1 MRIESKPYGTIE
13 IDEQQLVTFPR
24 GLLGFESHLTWALL
38 DSAQPPFF
46 WLQSIDEPGLA
57 FVLLAP
63 TFFRP
68 DYLLELSET
77 DREALGQPTEAEILS
92 FAIVTIPE
100 DQNRMTAN
108 LQGPLVINKR
118 ARIGRQTI
126 QASPQWR
133 VRHLI
138 LDELAAIGAP

>member
-1 MRIESKPYGTIE
+1 MRIETKPYGTLDIE
-13 IDEQQLVTFPR
+13 EQQLLTFPR
-24 GLLGFESHLTWALL
+24 GLLGFEDHIHWALL

-46 WLQSIDEPGLA
+46 WLQSLDDKNLA

-63 TFFRP
+63 AFFRP
-68 DYLLELSET
+68 DYQLELSDM
-77 DREALGQPTEAEILS
+77 DREVLGQPAEADLLN

-108 LQGPLVINKR
+108 LQGPLVINRR

-138 LDELAAIGAP
+138 LDELAATGAR

>member
-1 MRIESKPYGTIE
+1 MRIETKPYGTMDIE
-13 IDEQQLVTFPR
+13 DQQVITFPR
-24 GLLGFESHLTWALL
+24 GLLGFEANVAWALL

-46 WLQSIDEPGLA
+46 WLQSLDDPGLA
-57 FVLLAP
+57 FVLLDP
-63 TFFRP
+63 SFFRP
-68 DYLLELSET
+68 DYALELSEM
-77 DREALGQPTEAEILS
+77 DREVLGQPESADILT

-108 LQGPLVINKR
+108 LQGPVVINRR

-126 QASPQWR
+126 QTSQQWR

-138 LDELAAIGAP
+138 LDELAATGAR